1 MVRASSIMSEKAEED
16 VCQGNKEK
24 SIKKM
29 LRFKQATNQKE
40 NLPNIILLIYYDFM
54 VFEFSRYSMKRTVI
68 KDRESKTTFLNMMEH

>member
-1 MVRASSIMSEKAEED
+1 MVRAFSIMPEKAEEY

-40 NLPNIILLIYYDFM
+40 NLPNIILLI
-54 VFEFSRYSMKRTVI
+54 
-68 KDRESKTTFLNMMEH
+68 